1 MYSKLSAQSLQD
13 YNAYLMSDDGNIEK
27 NQPDADIINQDFYC
41 GSWRKGNLLDVKFG
55 NSGFPVYSGPTKQLY
70 PRYFP
75 MMDTHMRDGSINILL
90 GLREQ
95 DYERMIQQNI
105 LHKYR

>member
-1 MYSKLSAQSLQD
+1 MLGA
-13 YNAYLMSDDGNIEK
+13 
-27 NQPDADIINQDFYC
+27 
-41 GSWRKGNLLDVKFG
+41 KFG
-55 NSGFPVYSGPTKQLY
+55 NSGYPIYSGPTYQLY

-75 MMDTHMRDGSINILL
+75 MMDAHATDQSVNILL

-95 DYERMIQQNI
+95 DYQRMIQQNI